1 MLRADRI
8 HLAHAEN
15 ILNYPH
21 SFDHV
26 HLARAL
32 NSHLIDHVLVDVTF
46 PLLLLRLICIIHN
59 GFVKFPWLVLW
70 LFTLFIYLTA
80 VHYLQWVDHVPL
92 ARAFNAVKYSHWIDH
107 VPLAGILIDVH
118 DLACVLHIP
127 LVRALNSLNYSR
139 YSDHVHL
146 ARALKAINYSHW
158 VDHVPLTRA
167 SADVIYS
174 QCVHYSK
181 WVGHVPLDHAS
192 TAVH

>member
-1 MLRADRI
+1 MLHADHI
-8 HLAHAEN
+8 HHAHAEN

-26 HLARAL
+26 RLARAL
-32 NSHLIDHVLVDVTF
+32 NSHLIDHVLVDFTF

-92 ARAFNAVKYSHWIDH
+92 GRAFNAVKYSHWIDH
-107 VPLAGILIDVH
+107 VPL
-118 DLACVLHIP
+118 
-127 LVRALNSLNYSR
+127 
-139 YSDHVHL
+139 
-146 ARALKAINYSHW
+146 
-158 VDHVPLTRA
+158 TRN

-174 QCVHYSK
+174 QCVHYSQ
-181 WVGHVPLDHAS
+181 
-192 TAVH
+192 